1 MATTLL
7 TATKALGSF
16 EDTLTALVMN
26 ASDVV
31 NQNHFVATGNDL
43 VIIHNTHAGIKT
55 VTITSV
61 ANKWGRS
68 GTLTAI
74 DVPIGGYCIFGPMVV
89 AGWASDGI
97 ILIEGSDVLV
107 KIGIVNL

>member
-7 TATKALGSF
+7 TATKALGSN
-16 EDTLTALVMN
+16 EDVLTTLTMN
-26 ASDVV
+26 ACDIV

-43 VIIHNTHAGIKT
+43 VIIHNTDVAEKT

-61 ANKWGRS
+61 ANKWGRT

-74 DVPIGGYCIFGPMVV
+74 AIPADGYRIFGPMVV

-97 ILIEGSDVLV
+97 ILIEGNDADML
-107 KIGIVNL
+107 IGIVNL